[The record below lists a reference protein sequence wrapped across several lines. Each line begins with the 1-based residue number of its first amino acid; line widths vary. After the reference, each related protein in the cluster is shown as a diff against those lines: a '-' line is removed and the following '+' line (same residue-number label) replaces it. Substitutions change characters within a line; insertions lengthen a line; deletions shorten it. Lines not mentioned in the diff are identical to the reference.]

1 MVKEPEGEASLED
14 QVRFEIRDGVAW
26 ITINRP
32 DRGNSIT
39 PACRDRIRDL
49 VRGLNGGFDA
59 RAVVLTAS
67 GHRHFC
73 TGADISESRVYPDRP
88 ADAPPPGRVV
98 GEPRRMMLE
107 GQLQLIPALLDSELP
122 IIAAVN
128 GTAAGV
134 GVHIALA
141 CDLVLM
147 ADTAKLIEIF
157 ARRGLVPDA
166 LGTWMLPRLVGP
178 HKAKELFFFADDVP
192 ADEAMRLGLCNRVVA
207 AAELAGVAGEWA
219 GRLASGP
226 SKTHMLSKWL
236 VNQSF
241 DSDRQ
246 TMAEYEAWAVEA
258 NSRTNDAG
266 EGVASFRERREPE
279 WRGW

>member
-1 MVKEPEGEASLED
+1 M
-14 QVRFEIRDGVAW
+14 
-26 ITINRP
+26 
-32 DRGNSIT
+32 
-39 PACRDRIRDL
+39 
-49 VRGLNGGFDA
+49 RGLNGTFDA
-59 RAVVLTAS
+59 RAIVLT
-67 GHRHFC
+67 GTGDRHFC
-73 TGADISESRVYPDRP
+73 TGADISEDRVHPERPEGAPD
-88 ADAPPPGRVV
+88 PGAGV
-98 GEPRRMMLE
+98 GEARRMMLE

-122 IIAAVN
+122 IVAAVN

-192 ADEAMRLGLCNRVVA
+192 ADEALRLGLCNRVVPA
-207 AAELAGVAGEWA
+207 AALADTAGQWA
-219 GRLASGP
+219 ARLASGP

-236 VNQSF
+236 VNRSL

-246 TMAEYEAWAVEA
+246 TMAEYEAWAVEV
-258 NSRTNDAG
+258 NGRTADAA
-266 EGVASFRERREPE
+266 EGIASFRQRRDPI

>member
-1 MVKEPEGEASLED
+1 MPNPPAEAPPLED
-14 QVRFEIRDGVAW
+14 QIRFEISDDVAW
-26 ITINRP
+26 ITIDRP
-32 DRGNSIT
+32 ERGNSIT
-39 PACRDRIRDL
+39 PGCRDRIRDL
-49 VRGLNGGFDA
+49 VRGLNGTFDA

-67 GHRHFC
+67 GDRHFC
-73 TGADISESRVYPDRP
+73 TGADINEGRAYPERP
-88 ADAPPPGRVV
+88 DGAPEPGRAV
-98 GEPRRMMLE
+98 GEARRMMLD
-107 GQLQLIPALLDSELP
+107 GQLQLIPAILDSELP

-147 ADTAKLIEIF
+147 ADTAKLIEVF

-178 HKAKELFFFADDVP
+178 HRAKELFFFADDVP
-192 ADEAMRLGLCNRVVA
+192 AEEAFRLGLCNRVVP
-207 AAELAGVAGEWA
+207 AAELAATAHEWA
-219 GRLASGP
+219 ARLASGP
-226 SKTHMLSKWL
+226 STTHMLSKWL
-236 VNQSF
+236 VNRSL

-246 TMAEYEAWAVEA
+246 TMAEYEAWAVEV
-258 NSRTNDAG
+258 NGRTRDAA
-266 EGVASFRERREPE
+266 EGIASFRERREPE